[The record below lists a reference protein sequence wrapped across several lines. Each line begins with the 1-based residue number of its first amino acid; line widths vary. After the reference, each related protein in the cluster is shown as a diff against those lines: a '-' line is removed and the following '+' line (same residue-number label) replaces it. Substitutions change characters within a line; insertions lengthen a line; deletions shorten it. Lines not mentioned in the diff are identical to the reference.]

1 MFARLFSNNTS
12 IQTAYSEISKVI
24 TGAITSPASL
34 TAFNTA
40 TSTIVT
46 TQPSNWYEYTTVGAN
61 NQVTAGTVIWFR
73 QRSKSGV
80 WKYAGLYRASSP
92 ATVHKGI
99 LNHYTGDSPSV
110 QATSIGTATNNSAVY
125 GATTEYT
132 IAAGSRYLVIASK
145 LTTDAHFTDIH
156 MWLEYPN
163 NSFFSQE
170 NLPDHIMYRHI
181 GTGATYGSN
190 ASTDLNF
197 PTGIIEYSL
206 ENGSLKVLRGGMPPS
221 STQQATMKP
230 NTYTTFANTVDSSGA
245 FIEYPTL
252 PLYTE
257 SLYSGFLDCST
268 LTGILGAGTGIGNYG
283 DVVIINGIQYAFLKA
298 NASLSY
304 LVPYR

>member
-1 MFARLFSNNTS
+1 MFARLFSNNTN

-40 TSTIVT
+40 TSIIVT

-61 NQVTAGTVIWFR
+61 NSVTAGTVIWFR

-80 WKYAGLYRASSP
+80 WKYAGLYRTSSP
-92 ATVHKGI
+92 ATAHKGI

-110 QATSIGTATNNSAVY
+110 QATSVGTATNYSAVY

-145 LTTDAHFTDIH
+145 LTTDAHFTDVH

-163 NSFFSQE
+163 NDLITQST
-170 NLPDHIMYRHI
+170 LPDHIMYRHI
-181 GTGATYGSN
+181 GTGAVYGVNS
-190 ASTDLNF
+190 STDLNF
-197 PTGIIEYSL
+197 PSGIIEYGL
-206 ENGSLKVLRGGMPPS
+206 DTTFKILRGGMPTG

-230 NTYTTFANTVDSSGA
+230 GTYTTSVNTVDSLGN
-245 FIEYPTL
+245 FIEYPIL

-257 SLYSGFLDCST
+257 SLYNGFLDCST
-268 LTGILGAGTGIGNYG
+268 LTGVLGAGTGVGNYG
-283 DVVIINGIQYAFLKA
+283 DTVTINGIQYIFLKA
-298 NASLSY
+298 NTSLSY